1 MKSSLPQIIFT
12 CISTGIR
19 SRTDSIPRSI
29 GARTREIY
37 RVRTYTSYPSV
48 RRPELTRH
56 CRFSVRHDAAY
67 NITHAITMVETS
79 TPHRA
84 SSATYVTGTCD
95 ERERAVVPLC
105 KRTGR
110 GIGKRGECNG
120 LYLDSRSP
128 RLSHLPPRLSY
139 SDEGPSRSP
148 LARNGTRAALL
159 QSQDFSI
166 QVVADP
172 RVSDPSFNPFPS
184 FRVMER
190 ICKLVYNLLEDSVGF
205 DRFWLR
211 KRCCC
216 CNMLFRLKYRGYLF
230 LRGFYM

>member
-1 MKSSLPQIIFT
+1 MHFNRYPLEDGLDSTLDRCTYARDLSRAYVHVVSLCSPARIDA
-12 CISTGIR
+12 SL
-19 SRTDSIPRSI
+19 SIL
-29 GARTREIY
+29 GAARCGVQHNTRDYHGGDE
-37 RVRTYTSYPSV
+37 
-48 RRPELTRH
+48 
-56 CRFSVRHDAAY
+56 
-67 NITHAITMVETS
+67 
-79 TPHRA
+79 PHRA